1 MAAGFSKLLLQ
12 SVNREFRQRR
22 AFVIVHRSLFICHC
36 PEIAQR
42 SLGID
47 RLLRLTMTDD
57 K

>member
-1 MAAGFSKLLLQ
+1 MTFGHPPE
-12 SVNREFRQRR
+12 SVNREIMKGR

-36 PEIAQR
+36 PEIAQC

-47 RLLRLTMTDD
+47 RLLRQAMTND